1 MLTARAIET
10 VSADRPPGRRTIG
23 RYLSVGAVIA
33 MLAAAVLC
41 IAIAPTLMPDSYSI
55 VEHSVSESAAQGVE
69 GAWLARTGLLLFG
82 FAVLTLAGRTG
93 KRWGSAGI
101 ALHRIVGVCLVAVAT
116 FAHMPWTNV
125 PYDEFEDLLHSIG
138 SFGVG
143 FAFTAGVVA
152 VSLRRR
158 GLSWRAR
165 LFDWVAVVAAL
176 VIPMTM
182 FNVTGVAGVV
192 QRIMFGIAFVWY
204 GAEAVR
210 SYEGT

>member
-1 MLTARAIET
+1 MLTAIET
-10 VSADRPPGRRTIG
+10 VSVDRRVTRQTIG
-23 RYLSVGAVIA
+23 RRFAASAVIA

-41 IAIAPTLMPDSYSI
+41 IAIAPTLMPDSYSV

-82 FAVLTLAGRTG
+82 FSVLALAGHTG
-93 KRWGSAGI
+93 RRWGPAGRM
-101 ALHRIVGVCLVAVAT
+101 LHRVVGVCLVAVAT
-116 FAHMPWTNV
+116 FAHMPWENL

-152 VSLRRR
+152 VSLGRPR
-158 GLSWRAR
+158 GAWRAR
-165 LFDWVAVVAAL
+165 LFDWVAIVAAF

-182 FNVTGVAGVV
+182 FNVTGIAGVV
-192 QRIMFGIAFVWY
+192 QRVMFGLAFVWY
-204 GAEAVR
+204 GAEAIR
-210 SYEGT
+210 SYGGA